1 MIKITNLVLY
11 IVTTVIKGK
20 GKTIGV
26 TKKEER
32 KIDRKREGK
41 RNSLKTA
48 DKDHVKVE
56 AQEMSPYLEK
66 RTDEWTF
73 GPWSN

>member
-26 TKKEER
+26 TQKEER

-41 RNSLKTA
+41 RN
-48 DKDHVKVE
+48 
-56 AQEMSPYLEK
+56 
-66 RTDEWTF
+66 R
-73 GPWSN
+73 